1 MNNRILNPYNLTAEE
16 LAVVADNFNT
26 HTDWTKAVFN
36 PIKQNII
43 AHLRIEQNNTCCYC
57 KYQLGFDI
65 KQVDIEH
72 IIPKSEYEKFTFET
86 RNLALSCPAC
96 NTKKS
101 KKPVLNNVIINY
113 PTDGTNIIIIHAH
126 FDEYSNHID
135 IINNCVF
142 VAKSTKGS
150 ETITFCELFR
160 LTTVEQRAKANLKPS
175 PSILQQLI
183 GELKNGNQKDKNEL
197 INTIKNAIR

>member
-1 MNNRILNPYNLTAEE
+1 MSNRILIPYSFTAGE
-16 LAVVADNFNT
+16 LRIIANNFNT
-26 HTDWTKAVFN
+26 HSDWTKAIFN

-43 AHLRIEQNNTCCYC
+43 AYLRIQQNNTCCYC

-72 IIPKSEYEKFTFET
+72 IIPKSEYEKFTFEN

-101 KKPVLNNVIINY
+101 TKPVLNNAISNY
-113 PTDGTNIIIIHAH
+113 PTDGTNFVIVHAH

-142 VAKSTKGS
+142 VAKTNKGS

-160 LTTVEQRAKANLKPS
+160 LSTVEQRAKAYKTLS
-175 PSILQQLI
+175 PNSLQQLVSD
-183 GELKNGNQKDKNEL
+183 LKNANPIDKKEL
-197 INTIKNAIR
+197 IDLIKEAIR

>member
-1 MNNRILNPYNLTAEE
+1 MSNRILTPYSFTAGELTIIAN
-16 LAVVADNFNT
+16 NFNT
-26 HTDWTKAVFN
+26 HSDWAKAIFN

-43 AHLRIEQNNTCCYC
+43 ANLRIQQNNTCCYC

-72 IIPKSEYEKFTFET
+72 IIPKSEYEQFTFKSY
-86 RNLALSCPAC
+86 NLALSCPAC

-101 KKPVLNNVIINY
+101 TKPVLNNAIINY
-113 PTDGTNIIIIHAH
+113 PTDGTNFIIVHAH

-142 VAKSTKGS
+142 VAKTKKGS

-160 LTTVEQRAKANLKPS
+160 LSTVEQRAKAYKTLTPNL
-175 PSILQQLI
+175 LQQLVGDLRNANPI
-183 GELKNGNQKDKNEL
+183 DKKEL
-197 INTIKNAIR
+197 IDLIKDAIR

>member
-1 MNNRILNPYNLTAEE
+1 MSNRILVPYSFTAEE
-16 LAVVADNFNT
+16 STVIANNFNT
-26 HTDWTKAVFN
+26 HTDWSKAIFDS
-36 PIKQNII
+36 IKVNII
-43 AHLRIEQNNTCCYC
+43 THLRTQQNNTCCYC

-72 IIPKSEYEKFTFET
+72 IIPKSEYENFTFET

-101 KKPVLNNVIINY
+101 TKSVLNNVIVNY
-113 PTDGTNIIIIHAH
+113 PKNGANLIIIHAH
-126 FDEYSNHID
+126 YDDYSNHID
-135 IINNCVF
+135 IINDCVF

-160 LTTVEQRAKANLKPS
+160 LSTVEQRAKAYQKLS
-175 PSILQQLI
+175 PSVMQQLI
-183 GELKNGNQKDKNEL
+183 NDLKNGSKQDKDQL
-197 INTIKNAIR
+197 IKAIKQAIR

>member
-1 MNNRILNPYNLTAEE
+1 MSNRIPIPYSFTAGESTII
-16 LAVVADNFNT
+16 ANNFNT
-26 HTDWTKAVFN
+26 HSDWTKTVFN
-36 PIKQNII
+36 PIKENIV
-43 AHLRIEQNNTCCYC
+43 AHLRVQQNNTCCYC

-72 IIPKSEYEKFTFET
+72 IIPKSEYEKFTFEN

-101 KKPVLNNVIINY
+101 TKPVLNNPVVNY
-113 PTDGTNIIIIHAH
+113 PTNGTNFIIVHAH
-126 FDEYSNHID
+126 YDNYSNHID

-142 VAKSTKGS
+142 VAKSKKGS

-160 LTTVEQRAKANLKPS
+160 LSTVEQRAKAYQTLSPNL
-175 PSILQQLI
+175 LQQLV
-183 GELKNGNQKDKNEL
+183 GDLKNANPMVKKEL
-197 INTIKNAIR
+197 IDIIKDAIR